1 MRYYED
7 YLGETAEVLMFSVL
21 WIKIHGL
28 PCHHTMLKEVGHLLL
43 ATPNGLVNTTGWPIK
58 NGHQRNWSYTLAG
71 GINQKS
77 VLPTF
82 LPYIYRYWK
91 IKQLLHLVAFN
102 FSYGLQLIRCE
113 STDFCRFFP
122 QTTEILATKVYW
134 EVIWLIAR
142 GHFWISFCIKYF
154 SDLRKNAANILC
166 KSDL

>member
-1 MRYYED
+1 MCRISFF
-7 YLGETAEVLMFSVL
+7 G
-21 WIKIHGL
+21 
-28 PCHHTMLKEVGHLLL
+28 GHSLLDTL
-43 ATPNGLVNTTGWPIK
+43 YIRGIINSNTFFTGWPIK

-102 FSYGLQLIRCE
+102 FSYGLQLIRSE
-113 STDFCRFFP
+113 STDFTNLTHLRYLQVFSSNHWN
-122 QTTEILATKVYW
+122 TWHKNILSSDRTD
-134 EVIWLIAR
+134 R
-142 GHFWISFCIKYF
+142 GHFLMSFCNKYF
-154 SDLRKNAANILC
+154 SGVRKNAADILN

>member
-1 MRYYED
+1 
-7 YLGETAEVLMFSVL
+7 MFSVL

-102 FSYGLQLIRCE
+102 FSYGLQLIRSE
-113 STDFCRFFP
+113 STDFTN
-122 QTTEILATKVYW
+122 QTHLRYLQVFSLNHWNNRHKNILSSDRTD
-134 EVIWLIAR
+134 R
-142 GHFWISFCIKYF
+142 GHFLMSFCNKYF
-154 SDLRKNAANILC
+154 SGVRKNAADILN